1 MDQNLDDSL
10 ATKREKNAQSA
21 EAREVQAQKRGI
33 GNYPLVLSRK
43 QNDKRKEIFGA
54 ARREELR
61 KALSYSKEAVMKKLT
76 SGSTP
81 PASSS
86 TSSGNDAVS
95 NPQLLEEYPSHFE
108 HQVGAHCGLHAL
120 NNALGMDFLSVED
133 MRNACASYLAET
145 AFEGNPEPRHMH
157 ANENGW
163 YSEAVMTFALRQKNN
178 LFVLDVD
185 NPVQP
190 EGDDPMRIY
199 EDDVLGIV
207 INKNQNHWMSFRM
220 ENGQIWNLDS
230 LHQPRRV
237 NYDEYVATLREYR
250 NAFAVRPN
258 HDADLPGRCIRYRHQ

>member
-1 MDQNLDDSL
+1 
-10 ATKREKNAQSA
+10 
-21 EAREVQAQKRGI
+21 
-33 GNYPLVLSRK
+33 
-43 QNDKRKEIFGA
+43 
-54 ARREELR
+54 
-61 KALSYSKEAVMKKLT
+61 MKKLT

-207 INKNQNHWMSFRM
+207 INKDQNHWMSFRV
-220 ENGQIWNLDS
+220 EAGQIWHLDS
-230 LHQPRRV
+230 IHHPRRDTSQLSV
-237 NYDEYVATLREYR
+237 NVGMPLHCVKTIKIEKVS
-250 NAFAVRPN
+250 
-258 HDADLPGRCIRYRHQ
+258 